1 MENEDSP
8 AVIQADLPP
17 VFLFC
22 PVNMADSEP
31 IALFSCMRVD

>member
-8 AVIQADLPP
+8 VVIQADLLP

-22 PVNMADSEP
+22 PFNMADSKL
-31 IALFSCMRVD
+31 IALLIHTRVD